1 MLEHL
6 ADNTLSGSNITREAN
21 HILVR
26 PATHGVP
33 SHPRWRMT
41 FQNESGEM
49 IASLYRVSVYPVKR
63 QP

>member
-6 ADNTLSGSNITREAN
+6 ADNALSSGNVTREAN

-26 PATHGVP
+26 PTTHGIP

-41 FQNESGEM
+41 VQNESDEM

-63 QP
+63 QR